1 MRKDLK
7 WAQKGRQEVGKQS
20 WVEVTSGH
28 WYSTERTR
36 RQTTHTGA
44 SVCFVH
50 SCVPGTWNSNLPSA
64 CTGWHNMHDTPNVHQ
79 VLDKH
84 LQGYGNEVG
93 KSLRTL
99 GETGCEAATSASSFM
114 TAAKQERA
122 PSCEK
127 GNRK

>member
-1 MRKDLK
+1 
-7 WAQKGRQEVGKQS
+7 
-20 WVEVTSGH
+20 
-28 WYSTERTR
+28 
-36 RQTTHTGA
+36 
-44 SVCFVH
+44 
-50 SCVPGTWNSNLPSA
+50 
-64 CTGWHNMHDTPNVHQ
+64 MHDTPNVHQ

-84 LQGYGNEVG
+84 LQGYGNDTG

-114 TAAKQERA
+114 AAAKQERA